1 MMEALSTPFF
11 QRVLV
16 AALFASIAC
25 GVIGSYIVAK
35 RISSLCGGLAHA
47 AFGGV
52 GLGYLMGFDPTLGA
66 LGFGLASAFGV
77 EIAERRLKQGID
89 TLVAMVWAIGMEAN

>member
-1 MMEALSTPFF
+1 MTEALASPFF

-16 AALFASIAC
+16 AALLASIAC
-25 GVIGSYIVAK
+25 GVIGSYVVAR

-52 GLGYLMGFDPTLGA
+52 GLGGG
-66 LGFGLASAFGV
+66 
-77 EIAERRLKQGID
+77 
-89 TLVAMVWAIGMEAN
+89 W